1 MMLVVVT
8 QEIEK
13 EPFLIN
19 ELNEIAPH
27 FSRVIVISTKKD
39 NKATHEYETI
49 VSNNTDYL
57 VSSILYSITKLFSKE
72 TLQELL
78 DRKKM
83 RVKPSLKSLIYNW
96 NLTWMI
102 EKRLSK
108 YLAKIWNGEEIILY
122 SYWLNPYA
130 YFVANVKKR
139 NPQIT
144 AISRAH
150 GFEIRDFNSYIP
162 FRKTIDSY
170 LDKIIFIS
178 DYTQMEYESIMMGIK
193 KKVRAEQSVI
203 RLGVNNSA
211 MPTSK
216 AFNED
221 STLNIASCSGIYSLK
236 RLDLIIDSLA
246 EVRETIKLN
255 WIHFGSGTDFEMTL
269 DYARR
274 KLTKNNITFKF
285 KGEVGNLDVLKYYE
299 ENQID
304 IFINTSDYE
313 GIPVAIMEAMSYG
326 IPCIARDIGGNS
338 EIVVD
343 QISGKLVP
351 KDASPTL
358 IAGII
363 QDFYLRIKNDTQGY
377 LALRFST
384 YNYWKDNFNAII
396 NYNSFVNYILAKDYK
411 C

>member
-1 MMLVVVT
+1 MLVVVT